1 MRYKQ
6 RKWQSHILQFLD
18 LLFLFIYTVVDFSF
32 FNNTKLENM
41 KKSFFLNYSLS
52 VLLIRFKRKKREWEK
67 KGENDWE
74 DLGKEEKK
82 KKKKPKLKL

>member
-1 MRYKQ
+1 
-6 RKWQSHILQFLD
+6 
-18 LLFLFIYTVVDFSF
+18 
-32 FNNTKLENM
+32 M

-74 DLGKEEKK
+74 DLGKEERKK
-82 KKKKPKLKL
+82 KKRNLN